1 MSKFSIFGPL
11 LLVVGGSLVYH
22 VAAKS
27 VPKALEP
34 FGALTGVYATALI
47 ASFVA
52 YAIARGGTMPAVSG
66 LWHPTVAAVGIGAL
80 MIELGFLLTY
90 RAAWPASSSA
100 CSESFCC
107 STEHERPAADYLIS
121 MTSSSMVFPVSLTSL
136 CIAPGGIGSCQ

>member
-90 RAAWPASSSA
+90 RAAWPVGIASVLTNGLVA
-100 CSESFCC
+100 VLLL
-107 STEHERPAADYLIS
+107 PIGAL
-121 MTSSSMVFPVSLTSL
+121 VFGEPITAIRVAGVIL
-136 CIAPGGIGSCQ
+136 CMLGVFLLQH

>member
-52 YAIARGGTMPAVSG
+52 YAVARGGTMPAVSG

-90 RAAWPASSSA
+90 RAAWPVGIASVLTNGLVA
-100 CSESFCC
+100 VLLL
-107 STEHERPAADYLIS
+107 PIGAL
-121 MTSSSMVFPVSLTSL
+121 VFGEPITAIRVAGVIL
-136 CIAPGGIGSCQ
+136 CMLGVFLLQH

>member
-1 MSKFSIFGPL
+1 MSKFSLFGPL

-52 YAIARGGTMPAVSG
+52 YAIGRGGTMPAVSG

-90 RAAWPASSSA
+90 RAAWPVGIASVLTNGLVA
-100 CSESFCC
+100 VLLL
-107 STEHERPAADYLIS
+107 PIGAL
-121 MTSSSMVFPVSLTSL
+121 VFGEPITAIRVAGVIL
-136 CIAPGGIGSCQ
+136 CMLGVFLLQH

>member
-27 VPKALEP
+27 VPNALEP

-90 RAAWPASSSA
+90 RAAWPVGIASVLTNGLVA
-100 CSESFCC
+100 VLLL
-107 STEHERPAADYLIS
+107 PIGAL
-121 MTSSSMVFPVSLTSL
+121 VFGEPITAIRVAGVIL
-136 CIAPGGIGSCQ
+136 CMLGVFLLQH